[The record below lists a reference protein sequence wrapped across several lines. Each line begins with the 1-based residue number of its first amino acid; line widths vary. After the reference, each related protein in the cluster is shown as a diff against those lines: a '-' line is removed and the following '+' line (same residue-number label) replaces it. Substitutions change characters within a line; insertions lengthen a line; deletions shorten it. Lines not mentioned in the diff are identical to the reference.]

1 VEENKTSKHTE
12 LLQFQQHATFS
23 HHFSGNGKKTGRKW
37 EGKEQKGRNCIEM
50 GEQYQPKCHYFD
62 NTSTFGAPVKVKVK
76 R

>member
-1 VEENKTSKHTE
+1 MESE
-12 LLQFQQHATFS
+12 
-23 HHFSGNGKKTGRKW
+23 TGRKW

-50 GEQYQPKCHYFD
+50 GQQYQPKCHYFD